1 MHEVRFDQVIQ
12 DYLTGENLQMTTY
25 EDIRQALARILVE
38 EKGYPLNN
46 IKPRYKLSLG
56 LDDVDYSIKLDFLVT
71 IDEHPVLI
79 LGFCPGAVSTYIT
92 QYVSVARI
100 FPGGPV
106 PFVLVTDSKDASLVR
121 VKDKKEI
128 CRGYHCIPNWQ
139 QLHNMYNECPDCSF
153 TPERLEKE
161 KRVAHAMFAL
171 SDGYCSSI
179 CTISNDKS
187 QADS

>member
-1 MHEVRFDQVIQ
+1 MHEVKFDQVIQ
-12 DYLTGENLQMTTY
+12 DYLTGKDLQMTTY

-38 EKGYPLNN
+38 EKGYPVQN
-46 IKPRYKLSLG
+46 IKPRYKLPLG
-56 LDDVDYSIKLDFLVT
+56 LDDIDYTINLDFLVT
-71 IDEHPVLI
+71 IDEQPAMI

-92 QYVSVARI
+92 QYVSAARI

-106 PFVLVTDSKDASLVR
+106 PFVLVTDSTDAALVR

-128 CRGYHCIPNWQ
+128 CRGYHCIPTWQ
-139 QLHNMYNECPDCSF
+139 HLQEIFKECPPCTF
-153 TPERLEKE
+153 TTERQLKE

-171 SDGYCSSI
+171 SDGYCSSSCEI
-179 CTISNDKS
+179 TSDKS